1 MSYLLDTN
9 VLSELRKTRRDERVA
24 TWVLGV
30 EPEDLYV
37 SVLVLGEIEKGIEL
51 LGSRDRDMA
60 RALQGWLARLEVAF
74 RGRTVPVDRYIAHE
88 WGRMS
93 ATRPIPVIDGL
104 LAASAKV
111 RDLTLVTR
119 NTKQLMGLGARLLD
133 PFRA

>member
-9 VLSELRKTRRDERVA
+9 VLSELRKNRRDERVA
-24 TWVLGV
+24 SWVLGIA
-30 EPEDLYV
+30 PEDLYV

-51 LGSRDRDMA
+51 VAPRDRDKA
-60 RALQGWLARLEVAF
+60 RALQGWLARLEIAF
-74 RGRTVPVDRYIAHE
+74 RGRTVPVDREIAHE

-93 ATRPIPVIDGL
+93 AVRPIPVIDGL

-119 NTKQLMGLGARLLD
+119 NTKQLIGLGARLLD

>member
-1 MSYLLDTN
+1 VSYLLDTN

-24 TWVLGV
+24 TWLLGV
-30 EPEDLYV
+30 ESEELYV
-37 SVLVLGEIEKGIEL
+37 SVLVLGEIEKGIRL
-51 LGSRDRDMA
+51 VAPRDREKA

-74 RGRTVPVDRYIAHE
+74 RGRTVPVDRDIAHE

-119 NTKQLMGLGARLLD
+119 NTKQLAGLGARLLD
-133 PFRA
+133 PFRG

>member
-1 MSYLLDTN
+1 
-9 VLSELRKTRRDERVA
+9 
-24 TWVLGV
+24 VLGI
-30 EPEDLYV
+30 EPEELYV

-51 LGSRDRDMA
+51 VAPRDRDKA
-60 RALQGWLARLEVAF
+60 RALQGWLARLEIAF
-74 RGRTVPVDRYIAHE
+74 RGRTVPVDREIAHE

-93 ATRPIPVIDGL
+93 AVRPIPVIDGL

-119 NTKQLMGLGARLLD
+119 NTKQLIGLGARLLD

>member
-9 VLSELRKTRRDERVA
+9 VLSELRKSRRDECVA
-24 TWVLGV
+24 TWVLGIA
-30 EPEDLYV
+30 PEDLYV

-51 LGSRDRDMA
+51 VAPRDRDKA
-60 RALQGWLARLEVAF
+60 RALQGWLARLEIAF
-74 RGRTVPVDRYIAHE
+74 RGRTVPVDREIAHE

-93 ATRPIPVIDGL
+93 AVRPIPVIDGL

-119 NTKQLMGLGARLLD
+119 NTKQLIGLGARLLD

>member
-1 MSYLLDTN
+1 VSYLLDTG

-30 EPEDLYV
+30 EPDELYV

-51 LGSRDRDMA
+51 VAPRDRDKA

-74 RGRTVPVDRYIAHE
+74 RGRTVPVDRDIAHE

-93 ATRPIPVIDGL
+93 ATRLIPVIDGL

-119 NTKQLMGLGARLLD
+119 NTKQLAGLGARLLD
-133 PFRA
+133 PFRG

>member
-1 MSYLLDTN
+1 VSYLLDTN

-30 EPEDLYV
+30 EPDELYV

-51 LGSRDRDMA
+51 VAPRDRDRA

-74 RGRTVPVDRYIAHE
+74 RGRTVPVDRDIAHE

-93 ATRPIPVIDGL
+93 AVRPIPVIDGL

-119 NTKQLMGLGARLLD
+119 NTKQLAGLGARLLD

>member
-9 VLSELRKTRRDERVA
+9 VLSELRKSRRDERVA
-24 TWVLGV
+24 TWVLGIA
-30 EPEDLYV
+30 PEDLYV

-51 LGSRDRDMA
+51 VAPRDRDKA
-60 RALQGWLARLEVAF
+60 RALQGWLARLEIAF
-74 RGRTVPVDRYIAHE
+74 RRRTVPVDREIAHE

-93 ATRPIPVIDGL
+93 AVRPIPVIDGL

-119 NTKQLMGLGARLLD
+119 NTKQLIGLGARLLD

>member
-9 VLSELRKTRRDERVA
+9 VLSELRKNRRDERVA
-24 TWVLGV
+24 SWVLGIA
-30 EPEDLYV
+30 PDDLYV
-37 SVLVLGEIEKGIEL
+37 SVLVLGEIEKGIAL
-51 LGSRDRDMA
+51 VAPRDRDKA
-60 RALQGWLARLEVAF
+60 RALHGWLARLEVAF
-74 RGRTVPVDRYIAHE
+74 RGRTVPVDREIAHE

-93 ATRPIPVIDGL
+93 AMRPIPVVDGL

-119 NTKQLMGLGARLLD
+119 NTKQLIGLGARLLD

>member
-1 MSYLLDTN
+1 VSYLLDTN

-51 LGSRDRDMA
+51 VGSRDRDMA

-74 RGRTVPVDRYIAHE
+74 RGRTVPVDRDIAHE